1 MMMMSMMLLMIMMMI
16 MMMIIM
22 IFSGIL
28 MSNMFASYPLI
39 TDFDRL
45 HYWSIYLWTSSII
58 LINLSISLVYIVY
71 ASVVSLIYLRVNYSA
86 TSVKKD
92 LLIES
97 LSADDDF
104 DGNAHHHHR
113 DHRDNTTSS
122 CMGYDNKKDGSND
135 ISGGYSKASN
145 RSNSYK
151 RIKCPSVSTERSAST
166 TLSIVSFIIIIII
179 THHHDYHH
187 QHDHH
192 YHLYHH
198 YHHINYHHQD
208 QHHQHYHQQQHHHL
222 LLYFILLQRNLISQC
237 LDLWIG
243 LLIIGSILFLAI
255 IIIITLFSYSIGA
268 IRLLSETHHQQQYTF
283 FYQHYFYNLY

>member
-1 MMMMSMMLLMIMMMI
+1 
-16 MMMIIM
+16 
-22 IFSGIL
+22 
-28 MSNMFASYPLI
+28 
-39 TDFDRL
+39 
-45 HYWSIYLWTSSII
+45 
-58 LINLSISLVYIVY
+58 
-71 ASVVSLIYLRVNYSA
+71 
-86 TSVKKD
+86 VKKD

-113 DHRDNTTSS
+113 DNTASS

-208 QHHQHYHQQQHHHL
+208 QHHQQQHHL
-222 LLYFILLQRNLISQC
+222 LLYFILLQRYMISQC

-243 LLIIGSILFLAI
+243 LLIIGSILLLTI
-255 IIIITLFSYSIGA
+255 IINLFSYSIGA